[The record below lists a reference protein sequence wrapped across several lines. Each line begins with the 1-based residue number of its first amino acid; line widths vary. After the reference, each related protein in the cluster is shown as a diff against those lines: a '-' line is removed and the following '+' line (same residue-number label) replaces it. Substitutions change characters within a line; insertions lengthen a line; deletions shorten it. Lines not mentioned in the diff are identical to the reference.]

1 MWRSTL
7 VLALRALFALVNVVF
22 KEKKKKESNACVQVK
37 FDVVNKGTNCVVP
50 LEKEYDHF
58 VSPGA
63 GESEYTSE
71 SNSS

>member
-1 MWRSTL
+1 MALHPRSR
-7 VLALRALFALVNVVF
+7 APRSLRSRERRFQR
-22 KEKKKKESNACVQVK
+22 EKKKENNGCVQVK
-37 FDVVNKGTNCVVP
+37 FDVVNKATNCVVP